1 MVYLSEKDCK
11 SNEVK
16 MFSEDVI
23 TQPIDGTLDLHTF
36 RPNEIHSLIPEYLNE
51 CRQSGIIRIRII
63 HGKGSGQL
71 RKGVQELLK
80 KMPEVR
86 KYEDAPS
93 HEGGWGATIVFL

>member
-1 MVYLSEKDCK
+1 
-11 SNEVK
+11 

-86 KYEDAPS
+86 KYENAPS